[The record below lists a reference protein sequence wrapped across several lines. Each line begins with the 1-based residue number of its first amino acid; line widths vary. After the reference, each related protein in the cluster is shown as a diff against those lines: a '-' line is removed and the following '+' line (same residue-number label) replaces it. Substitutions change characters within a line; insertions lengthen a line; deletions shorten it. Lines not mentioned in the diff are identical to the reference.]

1 MQSIGDQVKQ
11 IRTALGMTQQQLAER
26 SGLSQNVIAEVES
39 GKRENMTL
47 TTIQK
52 LADGL
57 KCQFVG
63 QLIASRDIPTLR
75 EEQGTHVAQK
85 IISISSGSA
94 AIEMQLPSQATIE
107 KQIEDLKRDLLTK
120 HEFALWQ
127 KI

>member
-26 SGLSQNVIAEVES
+26 SGLSQNVIAEVEG